1 MGTVF
6 NVFLGD
12 PGVDRNPGGMADIRR
27 QVVIHGCII
36 MSEVNGDGLGGGWNR
51 VMKIR
56 LKILPSEAKAW
67 IRW

>member
-1 MGTVF
+1 M
-6 NVFLGD
+6 FLGD
-12 PGVDRNPGGMADIRR
+12 PGVDRNPGGMAYIRR

-36 MSEVNGDGLGGGWNR
+36 MIEVDGNGLCRGRDR

>member
-12 PGVDRNPGGMADIRR
+12 PGVDRNPGGMAYIRR

-36 MSEVNGDGLGGGWNR
+36 MSEVNGDGLGCGWNR

-56 LKILPSEAKAW
+56 LKILPSEAKAR